1 MAVTVRVVVGGTVV
15 VVTDLGRA
23 FAGDKPH
30 APFEK
35 ERSSIAMSPYILL
48 PTIPSMIT
56 CRIFESFYCQK
67 SLSYSWLYQN
77 EAVLIKS
84 RI

>member
-1 MAVTVRVVVGGTVV
+1 MFEFLGILEIKLIFSLEVAVTVRVVVGGTVV

-48 PTIPSMIT
+48 PTMPSMIT
-56 CRIFESFYCQK
+56 CSIFESFHCQ
-67 SLSYSWLYQN
+67 
-77 EAVLIKS
+77 
-84 RI
+84 

>member
-1 MAVTVRVVVGGTVV
+1 MFEFLGILEVKLIFSLEVAVTVRVVVGDTVV

-35 ERSSIAMSPYILL
+35 ERSSIAMSP
-48 PTIPSMIT
+48 
-56 CRIFESFYCQK
+56 
-67 SLSYSWLYQN
+67 
-77 EAVLIKS
+77 
-84 RI
+84 

>member
-1 MAVTVRVVVGGTVV
+1 MFEFLGILEIKIIFSLEVAVTVRVVVGGTVV

-35 ERSSIAMSPYILL
+35 ERSSIAMSP
-48 PTIPSMIT
+48 
-56 CRIFESFYCQK
+56 
-67 SLSYSWLYQN
+67 
-77 EAVLIKS
+77 
-84 RI
+84 

>member
-35 ERSSIAMSPYILL
+35 ERSSIAMSP
-48 PTIPSMIT
+48 
-56 CRIFESFYCQK
+56 
-67 SLSYSWLYQN
+67 
-77 EAVLIKS
+77 
-84 RI
+84 